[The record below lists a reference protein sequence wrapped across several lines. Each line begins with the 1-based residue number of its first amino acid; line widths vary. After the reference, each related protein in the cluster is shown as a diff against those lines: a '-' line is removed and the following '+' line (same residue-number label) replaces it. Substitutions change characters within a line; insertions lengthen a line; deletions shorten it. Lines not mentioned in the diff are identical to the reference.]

1 LAAPE
6 DCSGIDN
13 DLVTRHII
21 GSSFPRMKKMFARTI
36 YTRGLVLTL
45 ATLSAIAFAKATD
58 VAVAISVD
66 ASHPGAVISPDFAGF
81 SYEVKMLMPDAN
93 GVHYFRADNK
103 PLLTLFR
110 TLGIK
115 SLRIGGN
122 TSDRDAK
129 QLPSEA
135 DLDSLFAF
143 AKAADVKV
151 IYCLRLR
158 NGDPS
163 SAAATAKYIMDRY
176 APWVDTFSI
185 GQEPSAYP
193 VTAVDR
199 RPAGERMGATNEK
212 YQYPTYRD
220 EWKRFAAVIVA
231 AVPAIKLCGPSVHNN
246 GEWARRFIED
256 FGRGNHVAL
265 VTEHLYAGGAAGK
278 LPSAEV
284 GRDRML
290 SDDFTHAYQKLY
302 DSFVP
307 QAKAAELPYRL
318 EEVNSYFNGGA
329 LGSSNTYSA
338 ALWGLDFMYWW
349 AAHDATGLNF
359 HTGDRVSMNNSYQ
372 ASRYAAFVSGT
383 DGFEIRPLAFGMKA
397 FEIAA
402 HGRMLPLTI
411 TNEGKANITAYAVTA
426 ADHSLYVTVI
436 NREHGS
442 TARDLTVTLNTAAK
456 SSAQVIYLNHETGDV
471 SATSGITLG
480 GTTIE
485 KDGSWTGKWQPVT
498 GKTDAAVDVKVP
510 AASAAIVRIGG

>member
-1 LAAPE
+1 MKRTFVRTFHRRCLVLALASLAA
-6 DCSGIDN
+6 
-13 DLVTRHII
+13 V
-21 GSSFPRMKKMFARTI
+21 AR
-36 YTRGLVLTL
+36 
-45 ATLSAIAFAKATD
+45 AKATD
-58 VAVAISVD
+58 VAVAISVE
-66 ASHPGAVISPDFAGF
+66 ANQPGPTIAPAFAGF
-81 SYEVKMLMPDAN
+81 SYEVKMLLPDAN
-93 GVHYFRADNK
+93 GMRYFRGDNK

-163 SAAATAKYIMDRY
+163 SAAKTAKYITDHY

-193 VTAVDR
+193 VAAVDD

-212 YQYPTYRD
+212 YKYPTYRD
-220 EWKRFAAVIVA
+220 EWKRFADVIVA
-231 AVPAIKLCGPSVHNN
+231 AVPGIKLCGPSVHNN
-246 GEWARRFIED
+246 GEWARHFIED
-256 FGRGNHVAL
+256 FGRSNHVTL
-265 VTEHLYAGGAAGK
+265 ITEHLYPGGAAGK

-290 SDDFTHAYQKLY
+290 SDDFTRAYQKLY

-307 QAKAAELPYRL
+307 QAKAVGLPYRL

-349 AAHDATGLNF
+349 AAHDAVGLNF

-372 ASRYAAFVSGT
+372 PSRYAAFISNE
-383 DGFEIRPLAFGMKA
+383 DGFEVRPLAYGMKA
-397 FEIAA
+397 FDLAA
-402 HGRMLPLTI
+402 HGHFVPVTVV
-411 TNEGKANITAYAVTA
+411 TDQNANATAYAVA
-426 ADHSLYVTVI
+426 SEDHALYVTVI
-436 NREHGS
+436 NREHGVTPHDLAVS
-442 TARDLTVTLNTAAK
+442 IKVGDKAKTAKVMTLKQAN
-456 SSAQVIYLNHETGDV
+456 SDV
-471 SATSGITLG
+471 SATDGISLG
-480 GTTIE
+480 GGPIAAGGT
-485 KDGSWTGKWQPVT
+485 WAGKWEALP
-498 GKTDAAVDVKVP
+498 AASADGVVAVHVP
-510 AASAAIVRIGG
+510 AASAAIVRIE